1 MSSDKETDIKGQS
14 GSLTGVLIES
24 RGLGSGASFSGQE
37 TNHLWLNAEGKDF
50 ITLSGVSGADHPG
63 DSRSVALMD
72 FDRDGYQDF
81 VMASANAPTLQLY
94 RNKMGDMLA
103 EARRSLPVHF
113 QFVGGSKSAKP
124 SKEWGN
130 RDGIGAKVWVEA
142 GGMKYLREYRNGE
155 GLGAQN
161 SSVLLLGLGGAQKAD
176 RLTVMW
182 PNGKQQVIE
191 NVAAGALVT
200 AFENKADSPDGSGF
214 KVGPRTPVERT
225 KPIKEGNGKQPLA
238 YSAELEKL
246 MEGKTKAPIRMV
258 MAWFVDCSVCKKSY
272 PTVNAVRAAFA
283 EDQLAIFGFNNASG
297 DSAAEMSNAIEKFG
311 VRYLNLEER
320 KASDIEAWKTLVD
333 KVLKPTKT
341 TKGAVAKASEA
352 TPVTLFLD
360 AHGNVL
366 HAMYSFPTVSETVK
380 IVHDLEGALH

>member
-37 TNHLWLNAEGKDF
+37 TNHLWLNDQGKDF
-50 ITLSGVSGADHPG
+50 ITLSGISGADHSG
-63 DSRSVALMD
+63 DSRAVALLD
-72 FDRDGYQDF
+72 YDRDGYGDF
-81 VMASANAPTLQLY
+81 VMVNANAPTLQLY

-103 EARRSLPVHF
+103 EAQRSIPVYL
-113 QFVGGSKSAKP
+113 QFVGGNKTAQP
-124 SKEWGN
+124 NQAWGA
-130 RDGIGAKVWVEA
+130 RDGIGAKVWVEV

-161 SSVLLLGLGGAQKAD
+161 SAVLALGLGDARKAD
-176 RLTVMW
+176 RLTVLW

-214 KVGPRTPVERT
+214 KVGPRTPVDRI
-225 KPIKEGNGKQPLA
+225 KPIKEGGGGKQPLA
-238 YSAELEKL
+238 HSAELEKL
-246 MEGKTKAPIRMV
+246 MDGKTKAPIRMV
-258 MAWFVDCSVCKKSY
+258 MAWFVDCSACKKSY
-272 PTVNAVRAAFA
+272 PTLNSVRAAFA

-297 DSAAEMSNAIEKFG
+297 DSASEMGAAVQKFG
-311 VRYLNLEER
+311 VRFANLEAR
-320 KASDIEAWKTLVD
+320 KSSDIEAWKTLVD
-333 KVLKPTKT
+333 KLLKPTKT
-341 TKGAVAKASEA
+341 SSGGTAKASEA

-366 HAMYSFPTVSETVK
+366 HAMYSFPSVSETVK
-380 IVHDLEGALH
+380 IMHDLEGQH